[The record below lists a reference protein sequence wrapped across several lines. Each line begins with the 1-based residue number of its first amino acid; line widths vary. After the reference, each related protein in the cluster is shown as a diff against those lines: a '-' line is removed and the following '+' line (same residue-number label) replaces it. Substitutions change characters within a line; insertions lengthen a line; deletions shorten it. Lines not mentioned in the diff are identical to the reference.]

1 MLKGRSL
8 DQARVD
14 EGLLSALASAW
25 SPATG
30 ILRALLIKRENEGN
44 PFAPP
49 LVFAVIAYALD
60 RLGSNLKT
68 P

>member
-14 EGLLSALASAW
+14 EGLLSAPCLSMVARDGHITSA
-25 SPATG
+25 
-30 ILRALLIKRENEGN
+30 LKRENEGN
-44 PFAPP
+44 PFGPP

>member
-1 MLKGRSL
+1 MLKGRSP

-14 EGLLSALASAW
+14 EGPLYPLL
-25 SPATG
+25 PQHG
-30 ILRALLIKRENEGN
+30 RPRRAYYERSYTRNEGN
-44 PFAPP
+44 PFGPP
-49 LVFAVIAYALD
+49 LVFAVIAHALD